1 MSKGRR
7 GEGPIASSVKRREQ
21 MSKYGRQPDAAFC
34 AANPPRSRIDTSA
47 TTREGTCSIRNLI
60 GLKDIAWEAVRNAS
74 VEGDCVQATWSD
86 EGHIGEGNRR

>member
-1 MSKGRR
+1 MAGSRMLPFVLLQTR
-7 GEGPIASSVKRREQ
+7 LAAESTPAQQRVRE
-21 MSKYGRQPDAAFC
+21 R
-34 AANPPRSRIDTSA
+34 
-47 TTREGTCSIRNLI
+47 TCSIRNLI